1 MLKKSVRN
9 FSDQKKHY
17 SFFRGLYNIVFYSTF
32 VFENNTIQME
42 FRKADFSELD
52 SIMSIVHQA
61 QDFLKKLNINQ
72 WQNGYP
78 TREIIAQD
86 ITNGNAYV
94 LADGTKII
102 AFVSVLFTR
111 EPTYDVIYDGQWLT
125 ERAYSVVHRLA
136 VDSHFK
142 KKGIATSVLE
152 EIDRMTLQKG
162 IHSIKVDTHEDN
174 IPMQTLLRKTGFV
187 YCGVI
192 YLSDGNKR
200 IAFEKILPED

>member
-1 MLKKSVRN
+1 MAKIRQL
-9 FSDQKKHY
+9 FWLYGLSD
-17 SFFRGLYNIVFYSTF
+17 FIFYRTF

-52 SIMSIVHQA
+52 SIMKIVHQA

-78 TREIIAQD
+78 TREIVSQD
-86 ITNGNAYV
+86 IENGNAYLLTDDKKV
-94 LADGTKII
+94 MAVVT
-102 AFVSVLFTR
+102 VLFSK
-111 EPTYDVIYDGQWLT
+111 EPTYDVIYEGKWLT
-125 ERAYSVVHRLA
+125 EGEYSVVHRLA
-136 VDSHFK
+136 VDSQFK

-152 EIDRMTLQKG
+152 EIDTMTLQKG

-174 IPMQTLLRKTGFV
+174 IPMQKLLQKNGFV

-192 YLSDGNKR
+192 YLLDGNKR
-200 IAFEKILPED
+200 IAFEKILQDNYQFLH